1 MNTNENLSW
10 CSFLSVRGNRQQNK
24 QTKMTHNTEVCDT
37 VNKIV
42 RTWFSNSES
51 TVKILAIFR
60 VQFES
65 HWKVLDREQ

>member
-1 MNTNENLSW
+1 
-10 CSFLSVRGNRQQNK
+10 
-24 QTKMTHNTEVCDT
+24 MTHNTEVCDT